1 MSNTATMPP
10 FHLAFPVRDLDEA
23 RAFYGDVLGC
33 ATGRTSDTWID
44 FNFWGHQVVAHLAHG
59 DAPQSTTDK
68 ATTDKATTN
77 KATTNKATTNK
88 AMTNQVDGKAVPA
101 PHFGVVL
108 GWDEWH
114 ALRDKLV
121 AAGFDFVVEPYI
133 RFQGMAGEQATLFI
147 QDPSGNA
154 LEFKSFK
161 DIGQLFATD

>member
-1 MSNTATMPP
+1 MTNTASMPP

-23 RAFYGDVLGC
+23 LKFYRDVLGC
-33 ATGRTSDTWID
+33 TTGRTSDTWID

-59 DAPQSTTDK
+59 DAPT
-68 ATTDKATTN
+68 AI
-77 KATTNKATTNK
+77 
-88 AMTNQVDGKAVPA
+88 TNQVDGKHVPA

-108 GWDEWH
+108 PWAEWH
-114 ALRDKLV
+114 SLRDRLV
-121 AAGFDFVVEPYI
+121 GAGFEFIVEPYI
-133 RFQGMAGEQATLFI
+133 RFQGLAGEQATLFI